1 MKPVKLI
8 LQAFGP
14 YAQREEIDFRNLTE
28 AGLFGVYGP
37 TGSGKTTIFSAIS
50 FALYGEPA
58 RKDQQVSTLRSDH
71 ASAHTITKV
80 EYIFELNSRR
90 YRIVRE
96 PDQEKPRQ
104 RGEGSTTS
112 SQKAWLFDVTDLEI
126 DHITSENTGEVIAEK
141 KVSLV
146 KEKVLE
152 LIGYGPEQF
161 KQIVL
166 LPQGKFETFLSA
178 NTDNRVAILRDLFDV
193 SLFKNFTEKLKE
205 DAADAERRVTEKLKL
220 SDQQLRDNGFESL
233 EDLETGIIE
242 AEEKSEHSKVE
253 LGTAKI
259 HHQEVTQELQ
269 NAQTLND
276 QFKELNE
283 LKNSKKELDD
293 RSDDL
298 TPKRELLRSIE
309 NAQKLLP
316 FRDKFNEATNNLST
330 ETSNFDE
337 SQTKFIAAYK
347 NLEAAKK
354 EEHCAGKAASELL
367 EIRKQ
372 ISNFKNYKEKV
383 EQSTNLIDELK
394 KLQEDT
400 EEFKEIAEKAD
411 SVYRETNQNVK
422 SLEDRIQQLKLD
434 REKAVKLEKSLL
446 ELKQTAKSIEDF
458 QAVKSALDD
467 AKKICAVKINSS
479 KAIKL
484 EFDEKNDEFEAAELA
499 LSDMQAV
506 HLASKLTSNKACP
519 VCGSK
524 SHPNPATGKK
534 LVLA

>member
-1 MKPVKLI
+1 M
-8 LQAFGP
+8 
-14 YAQREEIDFRNLTE
+14 
-28 AGLFGVYGP
+28 
-37 TGSGKTTIFSAIS
+37 
-50 FALYGEPA
+50 
-58 RKDQQVSTLRSDH
+58 
-71 ASAHTITKV
+71 
-80 EYIFELNSRR
+80 RR

-316 FRDKFNEATNNLST
+316 FRDKFNDATNNLST

-347 NLEAAKK
+347 NLEAAK
-354 EEHCAGKAASELL
+354 EEHCA
-367 EIRKQ
+367 
-372 ISNFKNYKEKV
+372 EKP
-383 EQSTNLIDELK
+383 
-394 KLQEDT
+394 
-400 EEFKEIAEKAD
+400 
-411 SVYRETNQNVK
+411 R
-422 SLEDRIQQLKLD
+422 
-434 REKAVKLEKSLL
+434 
-446 ELKQTAKSIEDF
+446 
-458 QAVKSALDD
+458 
-467 AKKICAVKINSS
+467 
-479 KAIKL
+479 
-484 EFDEKNDEFEAAELA
+484 
-499 LSDMQAV
+499 LSY
-506 HLASKLTSNKACP
+506 
-519 VCGSK
+519 
-524 SHPNPATGKK
+524 
-534 LVLA
+534 

>member
-14 YAQREEIDFRNLTE
+14 YAQREEIDFRTLRRQVCLEFMDQLVRKNHN
-28 AGLFGVYGP
+28 
-37 TGSGKTTIFSAIS
+37 FSAIS

-233 EDLETGIIE
+233 EDLNRIIE
-242 AEEKSEHSKVE
+242 AK
-253 LGTAKI
+253 
-259 HHQEVTQELQ
+259 EVQY
-269 NAQTLND
+269 
-276 QFKELNE
+276 
-283 LKNSKKELDD
+283 S
-293 RSDDL
+293 R
-298 TPKRELLRSIE
+298 
-309 NAQKLLP
+309 
-316 FRDKFNEATNNLST
+316 
-330 ETSNFDE
+330 
-337 SQTKFIAAYK
+337 
-347 NLEAAKK
+347 
-354 EEHCAGKAASELL
+354 
-367 EIRKQ
+367 
-372 ISNFKNYKEKV
+372 
-383 EQSTNLIDELK
+383 
-394 KLQEDT
+394 
-400 EEFKEIAEKAD
+400 
-411 SVYRETNQNVK
+411 
-422 SLEDRIQQLKLD
+422 
-434 REKAVKLEKSLL
+434 
-446 ELKQTAKSIEDF
+446 
-458 QAVKSALDD
+458 
-467 AKKICAVKINSS
+467 
-479 KAIKL
+479 
-484 EFDEKNDEFEAAELA
+484 
-499 LSDMQAV
+499 
-506 HLASKLTSNKACP
+506 
-519 VCGSK
+519 
-524 SHPNPATGKK
+524 
-534 LVLA
+534 